1 MNWPYLMHYFKVPTT
16 DRPSH
21 DSETIFILLN
31 FEVVSRRRR
40 MMMLQVKVNDEIDE
54 SGALTF
60 NQIVFRQGF
69 ESGQV
74 LREKYKGGEEYSIFG
89 NFLKKWVSL
98 GLYFIPIR
106 SFHNLIRRI

>member
-1 MNWPYLMHYFKVPTT
+1 MHYFKVPTT
-16 DRPSH
+16 YSPSH
-21 DSETIFILLN
+21 DSETILLLLN

-40 MMMLQVKVNDEIDE
+40 MMMLQVEVNDEIDE

-89 NFLKKWVSL
+89 NFLKKCESGPL
-98 GLYFIPIR
+98 FYSN
-106 SFHNLIRRI
+106 SFFSQSDT